1 MKGDIYGLRLVKQR
15 ERSHFPRIS
24 TVRSLPT
31 QSNKGAIAVESRRVW
46 KAIALFSTTDTNA
59 IALTTKENAST
70 QG

>member
-31 QSNKGAIAVESRRVW
+31 QSTRCDHRRVT
-46 KAIALFSTTDTNA
+46 KSLESDCSFDTANT
-59 IALTTKENAST
+59 IMRSR
-70 QG
+70 